1 MRMMYRRHLFTHVL
15 SANSMPVRTRTSL
28 LIALAVLLVL
38 DYTRGQGGIVTID
51 DADSRVQFREYW
63 IPNPGV
69 PDTPINNFGGTLMFS
84 NVSGSTATLSF
95 TGEQQ

>member
-1 MRMMYRRHLFTHVL
+1 
-15 SANSMPVRTRTSL
+15 MPVRTRTSL

-63 IPNPGV
+63 ISNPGV